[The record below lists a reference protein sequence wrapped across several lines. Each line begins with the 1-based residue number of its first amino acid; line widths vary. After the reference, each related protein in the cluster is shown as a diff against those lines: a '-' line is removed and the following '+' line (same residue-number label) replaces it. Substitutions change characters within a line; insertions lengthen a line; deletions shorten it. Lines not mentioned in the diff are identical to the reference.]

1 MTPKNETPPLR
12 GLRGNFCTMVKIM
25 NDNLDLRRFFYDG

>member
-12 GLRGNFCTMVKIM
+12 GNFCTMVVKIM
-25 NDNLDLRRFFYDG
+25 NDNLDTRRLFYDG